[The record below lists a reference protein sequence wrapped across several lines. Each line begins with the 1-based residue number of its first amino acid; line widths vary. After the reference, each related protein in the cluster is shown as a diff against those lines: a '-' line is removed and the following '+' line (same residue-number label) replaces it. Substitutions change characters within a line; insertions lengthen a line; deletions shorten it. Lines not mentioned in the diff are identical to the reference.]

1 MNVTGVGWFRL
12 PTRNMPP
19 LSPMPSSHLQT
30 VTESITDYYGRM
42 IDPEPDGT
50 YTVSH
55 SVPTRHPISTHE
67 KAPGS
72 SRVLADSG
80 MRYGSKHG
88 DGIGV
93 YAFASPPYDRF
104 LLGDEW
110 CMLEL
115 KVRPALTR
123 VKGGSRGRYVLKS
136 DQRDDSIGAPCTDC
150 QVMAVLHIYSSLP
163 EFMKC

>member
-1 MNVTGVGWFRL
+1 MV
-12 PTRNMPP
+12 
-19 LSPMPSSHLQT
+19 H
-30 VTESITDYYGRM
+30 
-42 IDPEPDGT
+42 
-50 YTVSH
+50 
-55 SVPTRHPISTHE
+55 TRHLISAHE

-72 SRVLADSG
+72 NGILVDSG
-80 MRYGSKHG
+80 MRYGSRHG

-136 DQRDDSIGAPCTDC
+136 DQSDESVRAPCTNC
-150 QVMAVLHIYSSLP
+150 QVMALLHMYSSLLD
-163 EFMKC
+163 FMKF